1 MQSVCTTTI
10 HGTHDKNTLQLQIY
24 KDVLT
29 LIGASTEQ
37 IETMLSEKS
46 LLLLLSPRTVFVG
59 LEETTGCG
67 SPLHLVPTKGRT
79 TRPYELLLSDPE
91 RKPPHLQG
99 R

>member
-1 MQSVCTTTI
+1 MYNYCYR
-10 HGTHDKNTLQLQIY
+10 THDKNTVQRGIY

-37 IETMLSEKS
+37 IETTLSETF
-46 LLLLLSPRTVFVG
+46 LLLLLLPRTVFVG
-59 LEETTGCG
+59 SEETTGCG
-67 SPLHLVPTKGRT
+67 RPLHLVPTKGRT
-79 TRPYELLLSDPE
+79 THPYELSSSDDE